1 MKKTD
6 KKTNKK
12 PIKKDDSLF
21 KGEDLYEGIFGM
33 MGLLMIGIGKFIVF
47 TGVIMIGMAS
57 AILGLIFMLS
67 YPPIGMVCITP
78 LMIIIFGKKDFLK
91 RFM

>member
-6 KKTNKK
+6 KKPN
-12 PIKKDDSLF
+12 KKDDSLF

-67 YPPIGMVCITP
+67 YPPIGIVFITP

-91 RFM
+91 KFM